1 MSHIPFPCLLSS
13 RIGKQA
19 SYTMAID
26 TACIQH
32 ASTNQRTG
40 GIHQNLP
47 KTPRWKRQ
55 MSIQSG
61 LIDTVTK

>member
-19 SYTMAID
+19 SYTMGMD

-32 ASTNQRTG
+32 ASKNRKNSSMLTTETKMEKVNG
-40 GIHQNLP
+40 Y
-47 KTPRWKRQ
+47 
-55 MSIQSG
+55 SIW
-61 LIDTVTK
+61 IN

>member
-19 SYTMAID
+19 SYIMAMDI
-26 TACIQH
+26 ACIQK
-32 ASTNQRTG
+32 TG
-40 GIHQNLP
+40 RIHQSLP
-47 KTPRWKRQ
+47 KTPRWKKQ

-61 LIDTVTK
+61 LIDAVYAETK